1 MSPRSLDFT
10 RRAQAHARR
19 CAARRWRATVP
30 TMTPST
36 SRRGSRAPSTLS
48 GPLSTV
54 QYVVNGV
61 HFDMVRVPPGRFIDG
76 EGETRRELLVS
87 RPFELGVTP
96 VTQALWRAVM
106 GSSPSKF
113 QGEDRPAEQVSWGD
127 AQQLMGALAQRGL
140 PGFRLPTEAEWAW
153 AARCGASTRWAGA
166 DRSEVAAVVNS
177 RQTAAVAGL
186 SGAAVG
192 AFDLSGNVYEWV
204 GDWDGLALSAQVDA
218 RGPASGSDR
227 VLRGGSLVNFPQ
239 FARVA
244 FRNRGV
250 PGVRSHALGFRLFR
264 AAP

>member
-1 MSPRSLDFT
+1 
-10 RRAQAHARR
+10 
-19 CAARRWRATVP
+19 
-30 TMTPST
+30 MTSST
-36 SRRGSRAPSTLS
+36 SRRGSRAPSTTF

-54 QYVVNGV
+54 RYTVNGV
-61 HFDMVRVPPGRFIDG
+61 DFDMVGVPPGRFVDG
-76 EGETRRELLVS
+76 EGPARRELLVS
-87 RPFELGVTP
+87 RPFEIGVAP

-106 GSSPSKF
+106 GSSPSRF
-113 QGEDRPAEQVSWGD
+113 QGEDRPVEQVSWDD
-127 AQQLMGALAQRGL
+127 AQQLMAALAQRSL

-153 AARCGASTRWAGA
+153 AARCGAPTRWAGA
-166 DRSEVAAVVNS
+166 DRVEAVAVVS
-177 RQTAAVAGL
+177 SSQTAAVAGL
-186 SGAAVG
+186 SGSTVG
-192 AFDLSGNVYEWV
+192 AFDPSGNVWEWV